1 MTSTFKSNI
10 KNNYINSL
18 GWRSNR
24 KYIVIQSDDWG
35 AERVP
40 SYISNKNL
48 LHAGINL
55 DKCHY
60 LKYDSIASD
69 DDLYLL
75 FNLLS
80 SFRDYKGNSPILNAN
95 IILNNPDF
103 KKIKDSNYSNY
114 FSVDLKETFQRAGK
128 FNKKTLSIWN
138 SAKKDSL
145 FHPQLHGFHHL
156 NHIRWLKYLRSEIKV
171 IRNAFDLGIFGVS
184 KNSTNEFDKSI
195 LAAFDYDEIQ
205 DNSKL
210 ISFLSKSFSD
220 FNNYFDFHSK
230 SFIAPNYVW
239 SDEVERALKDNDVK
253 FIQTA
258 SVQRI
263 PGGTNNYK
271 YKRHYTGK
279 TNKYNQKY
287 MMRNVIFEPSE
298 NTNIDWVDKCLKEIE
313 IAFFWKKPAI
323 ISSHRVNYVGVRN
336 EKNRDNS
343 LLSLKELIKK
353 SLKRWPDIEFVTT
366 DYLGNLIIK

>member
-1 MTSTFKSNI
+1 MISTLKSNI

-18 GWRSNR
+18 GWRADK
-24 KYIVIQSDDWG
+24 KYFVIQSDDWG

-40 SYISNKNL
+40 NDVSNKNL
-48 LHAGINL
+48 LDAGINL

-60 LKYDSIASD
+60 LKNDSIASD

-75 FNLLS
+75 FDLLS
-80 SFRDYKGNSPILNAN
+80 SFKDSAGNSPVLNAN

-114 FSVDLKETFQRAGK
+114 FSVNLKETFQRAGN
-128 FNKKTLSIWN
+128 FNNETFSIWN
-138 SAKKDSL
+138 SAKENSL

-156 NHIRWLKYLRSEIKV
+156 NHIRWLKYLTSDIKV
-171 IRNAFDLGIFGVS
+171 VRNAFDLGIFGVS

-210 ISFLSKSFSD
+210 IPFLSKSILD
-220 FNNYFDFHSK
+220 FNDHFDFHSE

-239 SDEVERALKDNDVK
+239 TDQVESVLNDNDVK

-336 EKNRDNS
+336 KKNRDDS
-343 LLSLKELIKK
+343 LFSLKELIKK

-366 DYLGNLIIK
+366 NYLGGLIK